1 MNLTDFEKMIEEDNK
16 IFFDLEEFAEIHLIN
31 KKQVRVIID
40 NNEQLKREK
49 TDMKSKEGLSKK
61 KISFYVI
68 AKEFGELP
76 YARSLLEF
84 DNNLYNVVD
93 AINEKG
99 IYFIALELYRSR

>member
-1 MNLTDFEKMIEEDNK
+1 M
-16 IFFDLEEFAEIHLIN
+16 
-31 KKQVRVIID
+31 
-40 NNEQLKREK
+40 
-49 TDMKSKEGLSKK
+49 
-61 KISFYVI
+61 I